1 MTMSEDRAERGP
13 EDRAVMAAEL
23 ALGVLDGDER
33 AAATRRV
40 LAEPGFAREVEAWR
54 AHFAL
59 LFTAWPDAQ
68 PSSDV
73 EARLVHL
80 VGQITSDER
89 VARRNPWMWSTG
101 VATLLAA
108 CLVLALALRPERT
121 VIIGAPIATA
131 RPAPLIAAIAPTK
144 DGPDAKPF
152 AAVYDAGTGE
162 ISLAGGVDVPTG
174 RSAEL
179 WVIGADAAPHSLGL
193 LDGPASRVSIGGR
206 NLRRVTTGVTLAV
219 TIEPEGGSPSGLPTG
234 PVVASGT
241 LAKI

>member
-1 MTMSEDRAERGP
+1 MTMPEDRATMSP
-13 EDRAVMAAEL
+13 DDRAVMAAEF
-23 ALGVLDGDER
+23 ALGVLEGDER
-33 AAATRRV
+33 AEATRRV

-59 LFTAWPDAQ
+59 LFAAWPDAQ
-68 PSSDV
+68 PSSDA
-73 EARLVHL
+73 EPRLMQSL
-80 VGQITSDER
+80 GQTASDGR

-108 CLVLALALRPERT
+108 CLVLALALRPQRT
-121 VIIGAPIATA
+121 VTAGAPIATS
-131 RPAPLIAAIAPTK
+131 RPAPLIVAIAPS
-144 DGPDAKPF
+144 GAGADAKPF
-152 AAVYDAGTGE
+152 AAAYDAGTGE
-162 ISLAGGVDVPTG
+162 IRFAGGVTVPTG

-193 LDGPASRVSIGGR
+193 LEGPASRVSIGGR
-206 NLRRVTTGVTLAV
+206 NLRRITAGATLAV

-241 LAKI
+241 LAKV

>member
-1 MTMSEDRAERGP
+1 MTIAEDRA
-13 EDRAVMAAEL
+13 AMAAEL
-23 ALGVLDGDER
+23 ALGVLEGDER
-33 AAATRRV
+33 ADAMRRV
-40 LAEPGFAREVEAWR
+40 LAEPAFARDVEAWR

-59 LFTAWPDAQ
+59 LFTAWPGAK

-73 EARLVHL
+73 ETRLVEL
-80 VGQITSDER
+80 VGQTASDEPI
-89 VARRNPWMWSTG
+89 ARRNPWMWSTG
-101 VATLLAA
+101 VATLMAA
-108 CLVLALALRPERT
+108 SLVLALALRPERT
-121 VIIGAPIATA
+121 VIVGAPIATS

-144 DGPDAKPF
+144 DGTDAKPF

-162 ISLAGGVDVPTG
+162 IRLAGGVDVPTG

-193 LDGPASRVSIGGR
+193 LEGPASRVSIGGS
-206 NLRRVTTGVTLAV
+206 NLRRVAAGVTLAV

-241 LAKI
+241 LAKV